1 MSSLFTAYSASRPLC
16 IGLDNSGVGRQ
27 QQGVAASQARLSTGL
42 ANGDAWGYSTC
53 ASHGAASLEERRKKH
68 QLKASYSSTP
78 SASMFFTKTSER
90 KSEHDSRN
98 DFLNGLAKLPYHER
112 ITRFLRGAAR
122 HWVAGGISVVDF
134 RPLYSVTLHD
144 LQRQLAGEIQKIE
157 GESVTDDQLICQHQ
171 HRQHRA
177 AYPTLYKANALRDF
191 EFIHANRWSTQ
202 FVKDIAASRIDNGG
216 GSKLQGALI
225 SELNLTVPD
234 THRSLF
240 RDADLLG
247 SFNPKLMEHSNAL
260 GQSLGTTRAHASA
273 SEARRA
279 EFAMAWT
286 RFAFAFLGGL
296 IIIVPMLILLVGS
309 VKTKTLAVIPTS
321 IFLFAVGVALFAKT
335 DPVNLLAATAA
346 YAAVL
351 TALIKP

>member
-1 MSSLFTAYSASRPLC
+1 MSLTTSWIGSVKLC
-16 IGLDNSGVGRQ
+16 RSTVRQ
-27 QQGVAASQARLSTGL
+27 
-42 ANGDAWGYSTC
+42 
-53 ASHGAASLEERRKKH
+53 HPH
-68 QLKASYSSTP
+68 Q
-78 SASMFFTKTSER
+78 
-90 KSEHDSRN
+90 
-98 DFLNGLAKLPYHER
+98 
-112 ITRFLRGAAR
+112 
-122 HWVAGGISVVDF
+122 
-134 RPLYSVTLHD
+134 
-144 LQRQLAGEIQKIE
+144 
-157 GESVTDDQLICQHQ
+157 
-171 HRQHRA
+171 QHRA
-177 AYPTLYKANALRDF
+177 AYLELHKANALRDF

-216 GSKLQGALI
+216 SKLHGALI

-247 SFNPKLMEHSNAL
+247 SFNPKLMERSNAL
-260 GQSLGTTRAHASA
+260 GQSLGTIRAHTSA
-273 SEARRA
+273 SEERRA
-279 EFAMAWT
+279 QFAMAWK
-286 RFAFAFLGGL
+286 RFIFAFVGGL

-351 TALIKP
+351 TALIKL